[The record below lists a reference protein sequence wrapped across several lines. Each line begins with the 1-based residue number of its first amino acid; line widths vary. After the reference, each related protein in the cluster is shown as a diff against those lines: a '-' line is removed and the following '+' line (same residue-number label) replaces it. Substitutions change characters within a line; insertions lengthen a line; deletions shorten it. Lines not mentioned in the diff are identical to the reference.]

1 MNIKFIRDDITK
13 IKAQAIVN
21 SANPYPVIGSGTDR
35 AIYLAANEDLLLKE
49 RKKIGNIETGE
60 AVITSGFN
68 LCDYI
73 IHTVGPIYLDGKHEE
88 ANELRRCYTNCMI
101 LAKTNHIKSIAF
113 PLISTGVYGFPK
125 EEGISIAISTIND
138 FLINNYMDIEVI
150 ISVFDDDAYAL
161 CLRIEKEI
169 ESHITSSDSKRLLQE
184 EYGTHYDYVI
194 NKSRKASLKKKER
207 NNSEIVDIRTF
218 QEMLIYYMNIRNE
231 KPSEVYKRAGIDRK
245 LFSKIMNNNYH
256 PSKDTVI
263 KLCFGLKLTYK
274 QSSDLLS
281 RADYAFNPASESDR
295 YLMNLLKNQH
305 K

>member
-21 SANPYPVIGSGTDR
+21 SANPYPVIGSGTDK

-60 AVITSGFN
+60 AIITSGFN

-73 IHTVGPIYLDGKHEE
+73 VHTVGPIYLDGKHNE
-88 ANELRRCYTNCMI
+88 ASELRRCYTNCMT

-150 ISVFDDDAYAL
+150 ICVFDDDAYAL

-184 EYGTHYDYVI
+184 EYGSHYDYVI
-194 NKSRKASLKKKER
+194 NKSRKASLNKKEKMT
-207 NNSEIVDIRTF
+207 SEIIDIRTF

-231 KPSEVYKRAGIDRK
+231 KPSEIYKRAGIDRK

-274 QSSDLLS
+274 QSVDLLS
-281 RADYAFNPASESDR
+281 RADYAFNPASENDR
-295 YLMNLLKNQH
+295 NLINLLKNQH

>member
-150 ISVFDDDAYAL
+150 ICVFDDDAYAL

-194 NKSRKASLKKKER
+194 NKSRKSSLKKKER
-207 NNSEIVDIRTF
+207 NNNEIVDIRTF

>member
-138 FLINNYMDIEVI
+138 FLINNLDIEVI

-194 NKSRKASLKKKER
+194 NKSRKSSLKKKER
-207 NNSEIVDIRTF
+207 NNNEIVDIRTF

>member
-21 SANPYPVIGSGTDR
+21 SANPYPVIGSGTDK

-60 AVITSGFN
+60 AIITSGFN

-73 IHTVGPIYLDGKHEE
+73 VHTVGPIYLDGKHNE
-88 ANELRRCYTNCMI
+88 ASELKRCYTNCMI

-150 ISVFDDDAYAL
+150 ICVFDDDAYAL

-184 EYGTHYDYVI
+184 EYGSHYDYVI
-194 NKSRKASLKKKER
+194 NKSRKASLNKKEKMT
-207 NNSEIVDIRTF
+207 SEIIDIRTF

-231 KPSEVYKRAGIDRK
+231 KPSEIYKRAGIDRK

-274 QSSDLLS
+274 QSVDLLS
-281 RADYAFNPASESDR
+281 RVDYAFNPASENDR
-295 YLMNLLKNQH
+295 NLINLLKNQH

>member
-1 MNIKFIRDDITK
+1 MNIKFIRNDITK

-35 AIYLAANEDLLLKE
+35 AIYLAANKDLLLKE

-138 FLINNYMDIEVI
+138 FLINNLDIEVI

-194 NKSRKASLKKKER
+194 NKSRKSSLKKKER
-207 NNSEIVDIRTF
+207 NNNEIVDIRTF

>member
-207 NNSEIVDIRTF
+207 NNNEIVDIRTF

>member
-194 NKSRKASLKKKER
+194 NKSRKSSLKKKER
-207 NNSEIVDIRTF
+207 NNNEIVDIRTF

>member
-1 MNIKFIRDDITK
+1 MNIKFIRNNITK

-35 AIYLAANEDLLLKE
+35 AIYLAANKELLLKE

-73 IHTVGPIYLDGKHEE
+73 IHTVGPIYIDGKHNE
-88 ANELRRCYTNCMI
+88 ANELKRCYTNCMI

-138 FLINNYMDIEVI
+138 FLINNYLEIDVI
-150 ISVFDDDAYAL
+150 ISVFDDDSYAL
-161 CLRIEKEI
+161 CLRIENEI
-169 ESHITSSDSKRLLQE
+169 ESHISSNDSKKLLQE
-184 EYGTHYDYVI
+184 EYGSHYEYVI
-194 NKSRKASLKKKER
+194 NKSRKASLNKKER
-207 NNSEIVDIRTF
+207 KANEIIDIRTF
-218 QEMLIYYMNIRNE
+218 QEMLIYYMNIRDE
-231 KPSEVYKRAGIDRK
+231 KPSEIYKRAGIDRK

-256 PSKDTVI
+256 PSKQTVI
-263 KLCFGLKLTYK
+263 KLCLGLKLTYK
-274 QSSDLLS
+274 QSVDLLA
-281 RADYAFNPASESDR
+281 RADYAFNPANEDDR
-295 YLMNLLKNQH
+295 NMVNQLKNNH

>member
-21 SANPYPVIGSGTDR
+21 SANPYPVIGSGTDK

-138 FLINNYMDIEVI
+138 FLINNLDIEVI

-194 NKSRKASLKKKER
+194 NKSRKSSLKKKER
-207 NNSEIVDIRTF
+207 NNNEIVDIRTF

>member
-184 EYGTHYDYVI
+184 EYGKHYDYVI
-194 NKSRKASLKKKER
+194 NKSRKSSLKKKER
-207 NNSEIVDIRTF
+207 NNNEIVDIRTF

>member
-21 SANPYPVIGSGTDR
+21 SANPYPVIGSGTNR

-194 NKSRKASLKKKER
+194 NKSRKSSLKKKER
-207 NNSEIVDIRTF
+207 NNNEIVDIRTF